1 MQGRDTMPTT
11 HSTTPLRS
19 TARWA
24 LAAASLVLFAASGRA
39 HAPATEVEPH
49 KYTDGP
55 YLVLHP
61 AAAAGSAY
69 RIVFETDGRRVT
81 RHRAGT
87 RPQVEYVEGCA

>member
-1 MQGRDTMPTT
+1 MPTT

-19 TARWA
+19 TGRRA
-24 LAAASLVLFAASGRA
+24 LAAASLVLFATAGRA
-39 HAPATEVEPH
+39 HALAAKVEPH

-55 YLVLHP
+55 YLVQPP
-61 AAAAGSAY
+61 AAATGSAY

-81 RHRAGT
+81 RYRAGM